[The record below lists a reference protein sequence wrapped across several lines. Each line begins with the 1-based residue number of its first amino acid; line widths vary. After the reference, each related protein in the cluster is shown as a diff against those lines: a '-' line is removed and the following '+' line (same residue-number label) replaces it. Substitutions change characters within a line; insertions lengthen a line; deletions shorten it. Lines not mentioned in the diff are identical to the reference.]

1 MKKFKELRKEQKGFT
16 LIEVIVVLV
25 IIAIMAALLI
35 PSLAGYIDK
44 AKSDTM
50 KSDASA
56 CVKAA
61 QTIGSEVYLQDKSVV
76 GKVTITS
83 LTKAEE
89 LSKIPGAVKELAEVK
104 GTVSKVT
111 FNAAN
116 GKVTALTYTNNGK
129 SISYEV
135 DKGYGEVKVEE
146 ETTTAE

>member
-89 LSKIPGAVKELAEVK
+89 LSKIPGAVQELAEVK
-104 GTVSKVT
+104 GTVSGLT
-111 FNAAN
+111 YDTN
-116 GKVTALTYTNNGK
+116 GKVTGLTYTNNGK
-129 SISYEV
+129 SISYTAAN
-135 DKGYGEVKVEE
+135 GYGEVGEE
-146 ETTTAE
+146 ATTA

>member
-1 MKKFKELRKEQKGFT
+1 MKKFKELRKDQKGFT

-76 GKVTITS
+76 GKYKIESFTS
-83 LTKAEE
+83 KD
-89 LSKIPGAVKELAEVK
+89 IPEAVQELAEVK
-104 GTVSKVT
+104 GTVSVT
-111 FNAAN
+111 YDKN
-116 GKVTALTYTNNGK
+116 GKVTALKYTYKGK
-129 SISYEV
+129 SISYTL
-135 DKGYGEVKVEE
+135 DKGYGEVEE
-146 ETTTAE
+146 ETTTA

>member
-1 MKKFKELRKEQKGFT
+1 MKKFKELRKDQKGFT

-76 GKVTITS
+76 GDVTITS
-83 LTKAEE
+83 FT
-89 LSKIPGAVKELAEVK
+89 STDIPAAVEELAEVK
-104 GTVSKVT
+104 KGTVSEVK

-116 GKVTALTYTNNGK
+116 GKVTGLTYTNNGK
-129 SISYEV
+129 SISYTE
-135 DKGYGEVKVEE
+135 DAGYEE
-146 ETTTAE
+146 ATTA

>member
-83 LTKAEE
+83 LTKEEE
-89 LSKIPGAVKELAEVK
+89 LNKILGAVQELAEVK
-104 GTVSKVT
+104 GKVSGLTYDTK
-111 FNAAN
+111 N

-129 SISYEV
+129 SISYKV
-135 DKGYGEVKVEE
+135 DTGYGEVEE
-146 ETTTAE
+146 ETTTKK